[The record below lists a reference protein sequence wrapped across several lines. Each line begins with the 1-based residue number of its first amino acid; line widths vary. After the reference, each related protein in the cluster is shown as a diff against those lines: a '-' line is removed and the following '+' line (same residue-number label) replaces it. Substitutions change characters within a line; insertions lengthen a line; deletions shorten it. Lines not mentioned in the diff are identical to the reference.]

1 MPRIGSSSQGESRL
15 RMMRVVHRGDR
26 HDVRDLTVSV
36 RFEGQFGAA
45 FEAGQPAGLLPGEI
59 LKNIVHATAREH
71 GTGEI
76 ETLGVALSERVLAG
90 RPQISRARVEIAE
103 QPWGR
108 VEVGG
113 KLQGQAFF
121 AGPPERRI
129 ASVTS
134 NGSQVAVVAGLENL
148 TLMRTS
154 GFAPPRRARSD
165 DGVDDGVQRLLVATL
180 AARWSYTTGNVT
192 FGPYRQGIRAAV
204 VETFAAHGRHSIQ
217 HTLFSIADV
226 ILANYEEISD
236 VTLTLYERPYR
247 PADLFEAG
255 VENPDELFVTAEEP
269 LGVVE
274 VTVER

>member
-1 MPRIGSSSQGESRL
+1 
-15 RMMRVVHRGDR
+15 MMRVVHRGDR

-45 FEAGQPAGLLPGEI
+45 FEAGQSAGLLPGET
-59 LKNIVHATAREH
+59 LKNMVHATAREH

-76 ETLGVALSERVLAG
+76 ETLGIALSERVLAR
-90 RPQISRARVEIAE
+90 RPQITRARVEIAE

-108 VEVGG
+108 VELGG
-113 KLQGQAFF
+113 KAQGQAFY
-121 AGPPERRI
+121 AGTPERRI

-154 GFAPPRRARSD
+154 GFAPPRRDRSD
-165 DGVDDGVQRLLVATL
+165 DGADDGVQRMLVATL
-180 AARWSYTTGNVT
+180 AARWSYTSGDVT
-192 FGPYRQGIRAAV
+192 FGPYRQGIRAAI
-204 VETFAAHGRHSIQ
+204 VETFAAHARHSVQ

>member
-36 RFEGQFGAA
+36 RFEGQFAAA
-45 FEAGQPAGLLPGEI
+45 FEGGRAAGLLPGET
-59 LKNIVHATAREH
+59 LKNLVHATAREH
-71 GTGEI
+71 ATTEI
-76 ETLGVALSERVLAG
+76 EPLGIALCEQVLAG
-90 RPQISRARVEIAE
+90 RPQITRARVEIAE

-108 VEVGG
+108 VDIGG
-113 KLQGQAFF
+113 KAQGQAFF

-134 NGSQVAVVAGLENL
+134 NGPQVAVVAGLENL

-154 GFAPPRRARSD
+154 GLAPPRRARSD

-180 AARWSYTTGNVT
+180 SARWTYTSGNVT

-204 VETFAAHGRHSIQ
+204 VETFAAHARHSVQ

-226 ILANYEEISD
+226 ILANYDEIAD
-236 VTLTLYERPYR
+236 VTLALYERPYR
-247 PADLFEAG
+247 PADLFDAG
-255 VENPDELFVTAEEP
+255 VENPDELFVANP
-269 LGVVE
+269 Y
-274 VTVER
+274 